1 MFCPHKKITSR
12 TIRISGTLIVIKP
25 PKLHSQA
32 LFIFIEFFRKHNFM
46 IFQNIGVEGR
56 PVKVLTVLG
65 YLKNNFDKSSTIIY
79 FCIKINETTQSKCH
93 IFFRRKIRRR
103 IDADIFATALSKPD
117 DIIFKTSLSY
127 TDSSLSHTALRAEA
141 RLHQAGRYGGA
152 QQAGRSGE
160 ADRSRRGAGRDN
172 QTEHSAG
179 CSSSRQADGASHS
192 GKRGR
197 QPGRATQSLD
207 RRRAGTQKE
216 EPAIGQEPAAST
228 RRGHEDAIGGSMGLK
243 EQLRGHRKGSQ
254 VSGRKETKLK

>member
-1 MFCPHKKITSR
+1 MP
-12 TIRISGTLIVIKP
+12 
-25 PKLHSQA
+25 
-32 LFIFIEFFRKHNFM
+32 
-46 IFQNIGVEGR
+46 
-56 PVKVLTVLG
+56 
-65 YLKNNFDKSSTIIY
+65 Y
-79 FCIKINETTQSKCH
+79 

-141 RLHQAGRYGGA
+141 RLHQAGRYGDAHQAGRYGEA

-160 ADRSRRGAGRDN
+160 AERSRRGAGRDN
-172 QTEHSAG
+172 QTEHSAS
-179 CSSSRQADGASHS
+179 CTSSRQADGVSHS

-216 EPAIGQEPAAST
+216 EPAIGQEPAASA
-228 RRGHEDAIGGSMGLK
+228 RSGHEDAIGGSMGLK
-243 EQLRGHRKGSQ
+243 EQLRGQRKGSQ
-254 VSGRKETKLK
+254 VSGRRETK

>member
-1 MFCPHKKITSR
+1 MPN
-12 TIRISGTLIVIKP
+12 
-25 PKLHSQA
+25 
-32 LFIFIEFFRKHNFM
+32 IF
-46 IFQNIGVEGR
+46 
-56 PVKVLTVLG
+56 
-65 YLKNNFDKSSTIIY
+65 
-79 FCIKINETTQSKCH
+79 
-93 IFFRRKIRRR
+93 FFRRKIRRR

-141 RLHQAGRYGGA
+141 RLHQAAGRYGEAHQAGRSGEA

-160 ADRSRRGAGRDN
+160 AERSRRGAGRDN

-179 CSSSRQADGASHS
+179 CTSRQADGVSHS

-216 EPAIGQEPAAST
+216 EPAIGQEPAASA

-243 EQLRGHRKGSQ
+243 EQLRGQRKGSQ
-254 VSGRKETKLK
+254 VSGRRETKLKVDGYKKRGGSAG